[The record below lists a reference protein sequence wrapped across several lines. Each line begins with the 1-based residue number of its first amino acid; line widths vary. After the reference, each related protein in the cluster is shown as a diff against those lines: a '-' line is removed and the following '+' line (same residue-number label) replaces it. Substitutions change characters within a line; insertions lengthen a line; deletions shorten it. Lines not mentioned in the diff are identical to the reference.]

1 MYQFRPYLS
10 DYMEQNQKFKYDAP
24 AVTVFEV
31 QAEGCMVP
39 SSWGHEEG

>member
-1 MYQFRPYLS
+1 
-10 DYMEQNQKFKYDAP
+10 MEENLKLEYHVP
-24 AVTVFEV
+24 ETTVTEV